1 MIDSK
6 HQTGLSLV
14 ELMIA
19 MAISS
24 FLILGITQIYID
36 SQRHSLFQQNQSNN
50 LDSGRFAALL
60 LDQYLG
66 KAGYRRNPSVSY
78 EQAFPERAAGGGCM
92 AFSAGSSVTG
102 LDPTEGTGLCLR
114 YQPQVSG
121 DLDCQGVA
129 NKTSFNQAFP
139 PLASD
144 SLIILA
150 FKYEADASIEPQ
162 NGRLLCKSLNAT
174 NPQFIEQLNGI
185 ADMRLE
191 FGIGNADAFSKD
203 VTTYTAQADW
213 FAASGTIRS
222 VRYSLLMTGRSGQ
235 RDINDQPKVLTDW
248 LALAPT
254 ATRTRL
260 QNGDNRR
267 IYQVVVGSQS
277 IRNLMP

>member
-1 MIDSK
+1 MTESK
-6 HQTGLSLV
+6 YQIGLSLI

-36 SQRHSLFQQNQSNN
+36 NQRHSLFQQNQSNN

-66 KAGYRRNPSVSY
+66 KAGYRRNPLVTY

-92 AFSAGSSVTG
+92 AFSTGSSVTG
-102 LDPTEGTGLCLR
+102 LDPAEGMGLCLR

-121 DLDCQGVA
+121 DLDCQGIA
-129 NKTSFNQAFP
+129 NSTSFTQAFP
-139 PLASD
+139 PLASN

-150 FKYEADASIEPQ
+150 FKYEADASTELQ
-162 NGRLLCKSLNAT
+162 NGRLLCKSLNAA

-191 FGIGNADAFSKD
+191 FGIGSADAFSKD
-203 VTTYTAQADW
+203 VTSYVTQADW
-213 FAASGTIRS
+213 SAASGTIRS
-222 VRYSLLMTGRSGQ
+222 VRYSLLMTGRGGQ
-235 RDINDQPKVLTDW
+235 RDTNEQPKVLIYW
-248 LALAPT
+248 LALARN